1 MHGYIGLS
9 LPLVASVGAVT
20 EDDAFEGLISIF
32 HRDEKLR
39 DGILRREGVVLRRH
53 HVSTVEAMI
62 QRANTLDV
70 TLLPTIWLA
79 DESREEVDTRRLVA
93 THHLVVRGAKLKD
106 ERVGLQALQVFGLDL
121 GRGPE
126 KILPR
131 HRVALDITKAEGAA
145 GVDVPLTVVVV
156 EQDQRAIFL
165 RRASEVGPI
174 KFCKVLG
181 ILTDVEE
188 AVEPLGDQVPGAI
201 FQHDATALPND
212 GMQLGAVDLRIL
224 EVDQR
229 KRGMAG
235 DG

>member
-1 MHGYIGLS
+1 MMQVTHLFDVS
-9 LPLVASVGAVT
+9 LLPSV
-20 EDDAFEGLISIF
+20 
-32 HRDEKLR
+32 R
-39 DGILRREGVVLRRH
+39 
-53 HVSTVEAMI
+53 STVERG
-62 QRANTLDV
+62 Q
-70 TLLPTIWLA
+70 
-79 DESREEVDTRRLVA
+79 EVDTRRLVA
-93 THHLVVRGAKLKD
+93 THHLVVRGAKL
-106 ERVGLQALQVFGLDL
+106 ENQRVGLQTLQVLGLDL

-165 RRASEVGPI
+165 RRASEVGPVELGE
-174 KFCKVLG
+174 VLS

-201 FQHDATALPND
+201 FQHDAATLSYD
-212 GMQLGAVDLRIL
+212 GVQLWRVDLRVL

-229 KRGMAG
+229 KRWMAS
-235 DG
+235 DGEMKLLGERL